1 MSPSP
6 QLIASTNELGV
17 AGRATEGSDE
27 TLVNVARSPCR
38 SRRKPSGDRV
48 AGLLAVRPGVLIR
61 RVEPQVVPALPWI
74 PGGTAYSGAVRY
86 RRAAPSRVAEPFAVL
101 IARYERLFMH
111 PGRPVMTLR
120 VTGWAARWNSSYRRR
135 A

>member
-6 QLIASTNELGV
+6 QPIASTNELGV
-17 AGRATEGSDE
+17 AGRATKGSDE

-61 RVEPQVVPALPWI
+61 RVEPTRTARPRRVPGRIPRTDNKGLHTGPAPVHHLVPHPLPA
-74 PGGTAYSGAVRY
+74 PVRRPPRRY
-86 RRAAPSRVAEPFAVL
+86 RRVRRNLE
-101 IARYERLFMH
+101 AR
-111 PGRPVMTLR
+111 GRARAT
-120 VTGWAARWNSSYRRR
+120 VTR
-135 A
+135 